1 MPSRGR
7 GGATGGVCM
16 MAFLAIALFVVLMA
30 FGRDYFGWT
39 DPHGMTTMALIC
51 AFVFGVIAGLKAK
64 G

>member
-1 MPSRGR
+1 
-7 GGATGGVCM
+7 
-16 MAFLAIALFVVLMA
+16 MAFLAITLFVVLTA

-39 DPHGMTTMALIC
+39 DPGGMTTIALIC

>member
-1 MPSRGR
+1 
-7 GGATGGVCM
+7 M
-16 MAFLAIALFVVLMA
+16 MGFLSIALFVMLMA
-30 FGRDYFGWT
+30 FGRGYFGWT